1 MIERLVKQ
9 LRLHEGSRQFAYEDH
24 LGYVTVGVGR
34 CLDEKVGLG
43 LSEAEI
49 DFLLKNDIERC
60 TAELQQRFDWFDGL
74 DEVRKVALVD
84 MNFNM
89 GITRLSK
96 FKNMLSALEEARY
109 DDAATEALDSRWAKQ
124 VGQRSINVSEMLRTG
139 EYFQ

>member
-1 MIERLVKQ
+1 MIERLVKR

-43 LSEAEI
+43 LSDSEI

-60 TAELQQRFDWFDGL
+60 TAELQQRFDWFDDL
-74 DEVRKVALVD
+74 DEVRKVALID

-96 FKNMLSALEEARY
+96 FKNMLSALSDSRY
-109 DDAATEALDSRWAKQ
+109 DDAATEALDSKWAKQ

>member
-96 FKNMLSALEEARY
+96 FKNMLSAL
-109 DDAATEALDSRWAKQ
+109 
-124 VGQRSINVSEMLRTG
+124 
-139 EYFQ
+139 

>member
-74 DEVRKVALVD
+74 DEVRKVALID